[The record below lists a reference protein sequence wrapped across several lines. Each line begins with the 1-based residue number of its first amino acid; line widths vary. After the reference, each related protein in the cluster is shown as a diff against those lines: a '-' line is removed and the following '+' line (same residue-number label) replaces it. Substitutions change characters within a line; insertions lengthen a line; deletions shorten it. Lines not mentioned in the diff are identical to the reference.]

1 MRNQTQLVSEQ
12 YNPVAGAYLT
22 SAVHAQGQDL
32 QDLAALAKA
41 HPGARVLD
49 LGCGA
54 GHVSFAVAPFADS
67 VVSFDLSREMVALVQ
82 RTAAERGLNNIRAEC
97 GAAEALPFEAASFD
111 IVLTRFSAHHW
122 VCIQTVAE
130 QIMRVLK
137 PGGKLVVIDVVTP
150 QNALLTTYMQSIELL
165 RDTSHVRNRSVSDWE
180 AVLKREG
187 FQSLAS
193 RQWKLPLN
201 FANWVERMQ
210 TPAERVA
217 AIVSLLQAAPQ
228 EVLEYFQV
236 EADNSFVVDTAWM
249 EAVKPA

>member
-1 MRNQTQLVSEQ
+1 MRNQTQVVSEQ

-32 QDLAALAKA
+32 QDLAALAQA

-54 GHVSFAVAPFADS
+54 GHVSFAVAPFVDS
-67 VVSFDLSREMVALVQ
+67 VVPYDLSREMVALVQ

-97 GAAEALPFEAASFD
+97 GVAEALPFEPASFD
-111 IVLTRFSAHHW
+111 IVLTRYSAHHW

-187 FQSLAS
+187 FEALAS

-201 FANWVERMQ
+201 FASWVERMQ

-217 AIVSLLQAAPQ
+217 AIVSLLQAAPA
-228 EVLEYFQV
+228 EVLEYFEVQ
-236 EADNSFVVDTAWM
+236 ADNSFVVDTAWV

>member
-1 MRNQTQLVSEQ
+1 MRNQTQVVSEQ

-32 QDLAALAKA
+32 QDLAALAQA

-54 GHVSFAVAPFADS
+54 GHVSFAVAPFVDS
-67 VVSFDLSREMVALVQ
+67 VVPYDLSREMVALVQ

-97 GAAEALPFEAASFD
+97 GVAEALPFEPASFD

-122 VCIQTVAE
+122 VCIQTVTE

-187 FQSLAS
+187 FQALAS

-217 AIVSLLQAAPQ
+217 AIVSLLQDAPA
-228 EVLEYFQV
+228 EVLEYFEVQ
-236 EADNSFVVDTAWM
+236 ADNSFVVDTAWV
-249 EAVKPA
+249 EAVKPT

>member
-1 MRNQTQLVSEQ
+1 MRNQTQVVSEQ

-32 QDLAALAKA
+32 QDLAALAQA

-54 GHVSFAVAPFADS
+54 GHVSFAVAPFVDS
-67 VVSFDLSREMVALVQ
+67 VVPYDLSREMVALVQ

-97 GAAEALPFEAASFD
+97 GVAEALPFEPASFD

-180 AVLKREG
+180 EVLKRAG
-187 FQSLAS
+187 FQALAS

-217 AIVSLLQAAPQ
+217 AIVSLLQAAPA
-228 EVLEYFQV
+228 EVLEYFEVQ
-236 EADNSFVVDTAWM
+236 ADNSFVVDTAWV

>member
-1 MRNQTQLVSEQ
+1 MRNQTQVVSEQ

-32 QDLAALAKA
+32 QDLAALAQA

-54 GHVSFAVAPFADS
+54 GHVSFAVAPFVDS
-67 VVSFDLSREMVALVQ
+67 VVPYDLSREMVALVQ

-97 GAAEALPFEAASFD
+97 GVAEALPFEPASFD

-187 FQSLAS
+187 FQALAS

-217 AIVSLLQAAPQ
+217 AIVSLLQAAPA
-228 EVLEYFQV
+228 EVLEYFEVQ
-236 EADNSFVVDTAWM
+236 ADNSFVVDTAWV